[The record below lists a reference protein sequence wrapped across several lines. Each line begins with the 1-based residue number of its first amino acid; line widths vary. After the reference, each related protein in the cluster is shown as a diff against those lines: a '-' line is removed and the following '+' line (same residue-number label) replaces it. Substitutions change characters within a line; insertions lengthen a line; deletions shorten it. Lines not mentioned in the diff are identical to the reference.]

1 MVSDRLFLT
10 NNHVIPSKKDAKQ
23 SFVEFNY
30 EMDINGH
37 PKAITR
43 FALEPDEFFI
53 NNPTDELDF
62 TLVAIGKRVSGAT
75 SQQDFGYCP
84 LINSD
89 DKHVLGE
96 FVNIIQHPEGDFK
109 QIVLRENQLVNRLDR
124 FLEYMADTN
133 PGSSGS
139 PVFNDQWEV
148 IALHHWGEPT
158 QLTTSDGKPIR
169 KDLNEGVRISSI
181 FNETPVQKEYP

>member
-1 MVSDRLFLT
+1 MVSDKLFLT
-10 NNHVIPSKKDAKQ
+10 NNHVIPSAENAKQ
-23 SFVEFNY
+23 SFIEFNY
-30 EMDINGH
+30 EMDINGQ
-37 PKAITR
+37 PKLITR
-43 FALEPDEFFI
+43 FALDPDEFFATSPI
-53 NNPTDELDF
+53 DQLDF
-62 TLVAIGKRVSGAT
+62 TLVAVGNRVYGSKDLSG
-75 SQQDFGYCP
+75 FGYCP

-109 QIVLRENQLVNRLDR
+109 QVVLRENQLVNRLDT

-148 IALHHWGEPT
+148 IALHHFGEPT
-158 QLTTSDGKPIR
+158 QVKTPDGKPIR

-181 FNETPVQKEYP
+181 FNELRVKEDSH